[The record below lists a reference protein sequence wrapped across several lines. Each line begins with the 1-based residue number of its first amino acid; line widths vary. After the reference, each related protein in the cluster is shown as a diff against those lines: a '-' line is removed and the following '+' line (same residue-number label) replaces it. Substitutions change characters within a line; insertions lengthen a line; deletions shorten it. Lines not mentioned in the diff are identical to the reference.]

1 MNIKRF
7 RLGSDWSNR
16 MIIYA
21 NVTKKKTDNNQ
32 TTSDKIGVNQIQEKA
47 RTDLMQ
53 YDVRLG
59 NTQFSVE

>member
-32 TTSDKIGVNQIQEKA
+32 TTSDKIGVN
-47 RTDLMQ
+47 
-53 YDVRLG
+53 
-59 NTQFSVE
+59 

>member
-21 NVTKKKTDNNQ
+21 NVTKKKKLITTKLRQ
-32 TTSDKIGVNQIQEKA
+32 TKLE
-47 RTDLMQ
+47 
-53 YDVRLG
+53 
-59 NTQFSVE
+59 